1 MIHSFVFEQGKL
13 VGQDLDLDALRLVR
27 GDPGLHLWVDLDQP
41 TEQEVKQVLEGVFS
55 FHPLAIED
63 CVTVNEL
70 PKIED
75 YEDYIFLVLHAIEF
89 SRQEQ
94 FKTTELNMF
103 LGKEFLVTY
112 HTGKIRGVNSIID
125 KLRHS
130 IVTNVRGPD
139 RLAYYIIDLLVDN
152 YKPVIDELTKEIQE
166 IEATLFEINPKDIIK
181 LILNA
186 KKELSDF
193 RVIVAPQREV
203 VSRLARGEFKLIRT
217 HLLPYFRD
225 ITDNLSRYD
234 ATGLNYSDQ
243 LLLIMDVY
251 LNKAQHETNQVIKAL
266 AIMTALTIPITVV
279 SGWYGMNFRSMPE
292 ISMPFGYEMAGV
304 FTIATTLLMVL
315 WAKRRNWF

>member
-41 TEQEVKQVLEGVFS
+41 TELEVKQVLEGVFS

-112 HTGKIRGVNSIID
+112 HTGTIRGVTSTID
-125 KLRHS
+125 RLRHGV
-130 IVTNVRGPD
+130 VTNVRGPD
-139 RLAYYIIDLLVDN
+139 RLAYLIIDLLVDN

-166 IEATLFEINPKDIIK
+166 IEATLFEVNPKDIIK

-186 KKELSDF
+186 KK
-193 RVIVAPQREV
+193 
-203 VSRLARGEFKLIRT
+203 
-217 HLLPYFRD
+217 
-225 ITDNLSRYD
+225 N
-234 ATGLNYSDQ
+234 
-243 LLLIMDVY
+243 
-251 LNKAQHETNQVIKAL
+251 
-266 AIMTALTIPITVV
+266 
-279 SGWYGMNFRSMPE
+279 
-292 ISMPFGYEMAGV
+292 
-304 FTIATTLLMVL
+304 
-315 WAKRRNWF
+315 

>member
-1 MIHSFVFEQGKL
+1 MIHSFVFDQGKL
-13 VGQDLDLDALRLVR
+13 VGQNLDLDALRLVR
-27 GDPGLHLWVDLDQP
+27 GDPGLHVWVDLDQP
-41 TEQEVKQVLEGVFS
+41 TDLEVKQVLEGVFS

-75 YEDYIFLVLHAIEF
+75 YEDYIFLVLHAVEF
-89 SRQEQ
+89 SKQDQ
-94 FKTTELNMF
+94 FKTTELNLF

-112 HTGKIRGVNSIID
+112 HPSPLRGVSSTLD
-125 KLRHS
+125 RLRQNFAVN
-130 IVTNVRGPD
+130 IKGPD
-139 RLAYYIIDLLVDN
+139 RLAYNIIDLLVDN

-166 IEATLFEINPKDIIK
+166 IEASLFAANPKDIIK
-181 LILNA
+181 LILNV
-186 KKELSDF
+186 KRELNDF

-217 HLLPYFRD
+217 TLLPYFRD

-234 ATGLNYSDQ
+234 ATGLSYSDQ

-279 SGWYGMNFRSMPE
+279 SSWYGMNFRGMPE
-292 ISMPFGYEMAGV
+292 LVSSHGYWLTLIV
-304 FTIATTLLMVL
+304 TIITTLLMVI
-315 WAKRRNWF
+315 WAKRRGWF